1 MQPHHSKSTNLLYSS
16 IYLYMFIHI
25 PFLTKMLAMS
35 IMENE
40 LSKRVIVF
48 QFNKNP
54 TFIYIV
60 AMCIVQK
67 THQVTPNHLSF
78 HYFFLLAHTMELQST
93 RSSHGCRHPFSLTT
107 LSCNLIFL
115 SKIVV
120 YVFLEFAIFFYFIF
134 FLVGEGKV
142 RS

>member
-1 MQPHHSKSTNLLYSS
+1 MQPHHSKSTQPTLFQHIS
-16 IYLYMFIHI
+16 MFIHI

-48 QFNKNP
+48 PVQPNP

-78 HYFFLLAHTMELQST
+78 HYFSACSYHRASIDTFIAWLPASVQLNYTVVQ
-93 RSSHGCRHPFSLTT
+93 FD
-107 LSCNLIFL
+107 IFVKKL
-115 SKIVV
+115 
-120 YVFLEFAIFFYFIF
+120 
-134 FLVGEGKV
+134 
-142 RS
+142 